1 VPARRSLGSRGKQRA
16 PRVYVSKH
24 TASGEHAS
32 QQFATLAKTA
42 NARHKAE
49 TFLRDHKVVQIESL
63 QSLALSVAQA
73 RSPESV
79 LREMVEGL
87 GRNDGVALARV
98 WLIERDEHGVASL
111 ILKASVGQS
120 IADADVRWDETTGN
134 HAKVAINYGKI
145 GRIAQTSTP
154 LLLQRGNGDWL
165 LQREWA
171 DIEKIEAFAGQPLC
185 FKGEVL
191 GVVAVFS
198 RNRIERRELGWL
210 RVFADHAAVAIAN
223 ARAFEEIEALKERL
237 ESERD
242 YLRQAVRDA
251 LHPGAMV
258 AESPVMQQLMREVR
272 AIAGTDGSVL
282 IQGESGVGKELFA
295 SAIHDMSARANGPL
309 VKVNCASIPR
319 ELFESEF
326 FGHVRGAFSGASRNR
341 EGRFAL
347 AEGGTLFL
355 DEVGEIPYELQGKLL
370 RVLQERTFEPVGDDR
385 TRVVNVR
392 VVAATNS
399 DLERDIERGRFRL
412 DLFYRLSM
420 FPLYVPPL
428 RERRQD
434 IVPLARQFLKSAS
447 QKLNASAPELSPSD
461 ERALLEYDFPGN
473 IRELQNVIERAVVL
487 FQTDRGTLDLQL
499 TRRRFHS
506 TAPAPLPPRKP
517 DTEAPARLSS
527 EGIIP
532 AADFRE
538 LERRNILAA
547 LDKCAWRVAGERGAA
562 KLLGIPA
569 STLTYQMKTLGIE
582 RRSGS

>member
-1 VPARRSLGSRGKQRA
+1 
-16 PRVYVSKH
+16 
-24 TASGEHAS
+24 
-32 QQFATLAKTA
+32 
-42 NARHKAE
+42 
-49 TFLRDHKVVQIESL
+49 LRDHKIVQIESL

-87 GRNDGVALARV
+87 GRNEGVALARV

-120 IADADVRWDETTGN
+120 IADPEVRWDETTGN

-154 LLLQRGNGDWL
+154 LLLQRGSGDWL
-165 LQREWA
+165 LQRAWA

-198 RNRIERRELGWL
+198 RNPIERRELGWL

-272 AIAGTDGSVL
+272 AVAGTDGSVL

-295 SAIHDMSARANGPL
+295 SAIHDMSARAEGPL

-447 QKLNASAPELSPSD
+447 QKLNAAAPELSPSD

-487 FQTDRGTLDLQL
+487 FQTDRGALDLQL
-499 TRRRFHS
+499 TRRRFQS
-506 TAPAPLPPRKP
+506 TAPAPLPLRKP
-517 DTEAPARLSS
+517 DTEAPARLPA

-582 RRSGS
+582 RRNSS

>member
-1 VPARRSLGSRGKQRA
+1 
-16 PRVYVSKH
+16 
-24 TASGEHAS
+24 
-32 QQFATLAKTA
+32 
-42 NARHKAE
+42 
-49 TFLRDHKVVQIESL
+49 LRDHKVVQIESL

-79 LREMVEGL
+79 LREMVDGL
-87 GRNDGVALARV
+87 GRNEGVALARV

-120 IADADVRWDETTGN
+120 IADPDVRWDEVTGG

-154 LLLQRGNGDWL
+154 LLLQRGSGDWL

-198 RNRIERRELGWL
+198 RKRIERRELGWL

-223 ARAFEEIEALKERL
+223 ARAFEEIETLKVRL

-251 LHPGAMV
+251 LHPGAMI
-258 AESPVMQQLMREVR
+258 AESSVMQQLMREVR
-272 AIAGTDGSVL
+272 AVAGSDSNVL
-282 IQGESGVGKELFA
+282 IHGESGVGKELFA
-295 SAIHDMSARANGPL
+295 SAIHDMSPRVNGPL
-309 VKVNCASIPR
+309 VKVNCASVPR

-326 FGHVRGAFSGASRNR
+326 FGHVRGAFSGASRSR

-347 AEGGTLFL
+347 ADKGTLFL

-385 TRVVNVR
+385 TRHVDIR
-392 VVAATNS
+392 IVAATNS
-399 DLERDIERGRFRL
+399 DLEREVERGRFRL
-412 DLFYRLSM
+412 DLFYRLSV
-420 FPLYVPPL
+420 FPLHVPPL
-428 RERRQD
+428 RERRDD
-434 IVPLARQFLKSAS
+434 ILPLARQFLHTAA
-447 QKLNASAPELSPSD
+447 QKLNTPAPELSPAD
-461 ERALLEYDFPGN
+461 ERALLEYDYPGN

-487 FQTDRGTLDLQL
+487 FQTDRGPLDLQL
-499 TRRRFHS
+499 ARKRFQS
-506 TAPAPLPPRKP
+506 SAPAVIAPRP
-517 DTEAPARLSS
+517 VTERRSEAPAKLGNDD
-527 EGIIP
+527 GIIP

-538 LERRNILAA
+538 LERRNIVAA
-547 LDKCAWRVAGERGAA
+547 LDKCAWRVAGDRGAA

-569 STLTYQMKTLGIE
+569 STLTYQMKSLGIE
-582 RRSGS
+582 RRGA